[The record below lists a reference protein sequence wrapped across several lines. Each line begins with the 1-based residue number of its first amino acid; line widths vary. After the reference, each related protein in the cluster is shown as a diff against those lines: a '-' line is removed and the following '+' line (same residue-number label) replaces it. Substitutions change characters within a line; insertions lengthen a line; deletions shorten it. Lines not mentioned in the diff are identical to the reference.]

1 MSMREMSMS
10 MREVSMS
17 MREMS
22 MIDPKGSAVAELD
35 ATYRPNGTY
44 EPGGDWLFVDS
55 VLRDAIADVRDG
67 IEFWKTLGGNPRAKC
82 RASREFLNR
91 NG

>member
-1 MSMREMSMS
+1 MSMREM
-10 MREVSMS
+10 SMS

-35 ATYRPNGTY
+35 ATSRPNGTY
-44 EPGGDWLFVDS
+44 EPGGDWLYVDS
-55 VLRDAIADVRDG
+55 VLHDAIADVREG
-67 IEFWKTLGGNPRAKC
+67 IEFWKTLGGNPPAKC